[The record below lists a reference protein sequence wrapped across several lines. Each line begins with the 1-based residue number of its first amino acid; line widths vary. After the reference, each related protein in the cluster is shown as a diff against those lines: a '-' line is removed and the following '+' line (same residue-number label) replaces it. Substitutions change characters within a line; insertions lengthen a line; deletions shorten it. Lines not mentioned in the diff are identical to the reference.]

1 MRHVPHLYSPGPWQ
15 DGDIPL
21 SDQNAH
27 HLRKVLRLADGG
39 SLSYT
44 DGAGTVGKGALR
56 NDSVIRGSEHLVA
69 RPEPAV
75 AVAVAPP
82 RAPNRL
88 RYLVEKLA
96 ELGIDRIYWLS
107 TQHGEGRPPRPEKA
121 VAWAQSALEQSRGA
135 WLLDFEGPIKVADL
149 PDFSTLWVAERETK
163 PPPSVVNGGILVIG
177 PEAGFG
183 EGEVPAAANRIALG
197 ARVLRVETAA
207 VAGATLLLD
216 RSGRLVP

>member
-1 MRHVPHLYSPGPWQ
+1 MRHVPHLYLPGPWGENQ
-15 DGDIPL
+15 ISL
-21 SDQNAH
+21 SDDHAR
-27 HLRKVLRLADGG
+27 HLRKVLRIGDGA

-44 DGAGTVGKGALR
+44 DGVGTMGEGNLQS
-56 NDSVIRGSEHLVA
+56 DSVVRGRESQVA
-69 RPEPAV
+69 RPAPAV

-82 RAPNRL
+82 RTPNRL
-88 RYLVEKLA
+88 RFLVEKLA

-107 TQHGEGRPPRPEKA
+107 TQRGEGRPPRPEKA
-121 VAWAQSALEQSRGA
+121 AAWAQSALEQSRGA
-135 WLLDFEGPIKVADL
+135 WLLEFEGPIEVADL
-149 PDFSTLWVAERETK
+149 PDLPTLWVAERETK

-177 PEAGFG
+177 PEAGFV

-207 VAGATLLLD
+207 LVGATILLD